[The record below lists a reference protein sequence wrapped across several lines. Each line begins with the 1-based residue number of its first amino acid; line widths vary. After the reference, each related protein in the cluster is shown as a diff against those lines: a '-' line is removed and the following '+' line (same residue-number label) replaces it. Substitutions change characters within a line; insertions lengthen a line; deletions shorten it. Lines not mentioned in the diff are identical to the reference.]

1 MRAARGA
8 AAAPPAARARPAG
21 APLAAAVARGQPP
34 VRRPVSSA
42 SGGGGGGARR
52 RARPSSSSS
61 CCCSSSAGPSPGPI
75 SAADPTSSGASSSG
89 SGGAAVAAEVA
100 AAWAQLTDLTQK
112 DIRGLAR
119 PLTATPA
126 QRDGLRRALLAVYAS
141 ANPAEG
147 WPGAGA
153 QPPPDVLLG
162 LLSSD
167 VRLAARALRDWT
179 AGLGLPYVA
188 PVSRIDGGGPLA
200 AVRGGVYLK
209 YNARA
214 RMAYVTM
221 YEGQDRGVLVQLG
234 QAQLGHFPLGLF
246 DEPRGPPIR

>member
-1 MRAARGA
+1 MRAACGA
-8 AAAPPAARARPAG
+8 AAAPVVRLNSAH
-21 APLAAAVARGQPP
+21 LAAPVAVGQP
-34 VRRPVSSA
+34 VRRPACSA
-42 SGGGGGGARR
+42 SGGGGARR
-52 RARPSSSSS
+52 RVCLSRN
-61 CCCSSSAGPSPGPI
+61 GPSLGPI
-75 SAADPTSSGASSSG
+75 SDIESASSGGGGASSSG
-89 SGGAAVAAEVA
+89 SGGAAAAPPLPAEVA

-112 DIRGLAR
+112 DFRGLAR

-167 VRLAARALRDWT
+167 VRLAVRALRDWT

-214 RMAYVTM
+214 CMAYVTL

-246 DEPRGPPIR
+246 DEGMASPPPPL